1 MHEFPLTTA
10 GVLAA
15 LLAYIMSMFK
25 VGGARKKFGVA
36 VPATTGNPDF
46 ERVFRGQQNTVEQLV
61 LFLPLVVIAANL
73 WGDLWAGIYGLVW
86 AIGRV
91 LYVNGYAVEAKKREF
106 GFALSGG
113 LSLLV
118 LIAIIV
124 TYALKHLGV

>member
-1 MHEFPLTTA
+1 MHEFPLATG
-10 GVLAA
+10 GVIAA
-15 LLAYIMSMFK
+15 LLAYILSIIK
-25 VGGARKKFGVA
+25 VGGARRKFGVA

-86 AIGRV
+86 AVGRV
-91 LYVNGYAVEAKKREF
+91 LYITGYAIEAKKREV
-106 GFALSGG
+106 GFMLSGG

-118 LIAIIV
+118 LIGIIV
-124 TYALKHLGV
+124 TYAMKHLGV